1 MKKKSKANILLV
13 EDDKNLGF
21 VLTDFL
27 TMSGYSVQHAEDG
40 EAGLE
45 LFKNGKFAICILDVM
60 MPIKDGFTLA
70 EEIRVINDVVP
81 IIFLTAKTL
90 REDRIKGFKIG
101 ADCRRLYDQTL

>member
-45 LFKNGKFAICILDVM
+45 LFKNANLIFASW
-60 MPIKDGFTLA
+60 TL
-70 EEIRVINDVVP
+70 
-81 IIFLTAKTL
+81 
-90 REDRIKGFKIG
+90 
-101 ADCRRLYDQTL
+101 

>member
-40 EAGLE
+40 VAGLE
-45 LFKNGKFAICILDVM
+45 LFKNGKFDICILDVM
-60 MPIKDGFTLA
+60 MPLKDGFTLA

-90 REDRIKGFKIG
+90 RKIRSRVLRSVG
-101 ADCRRLYDQTL
+101 MIT

>member
-27 TMSGYSVQHAEDG
+27 TMSGYSLQHAEDG

-45 LFKNGKFAICILDVM
+45 LFKNGKFDICILDVM
-60 MPIKDGFTLA
+60 MPLKDGFTLPKKS
-70 EEIRVINDVVP
+70 VLSTMSYLLF
-81 IIFLTAKTL
+81 FLLPKT
-90 REDRIKGFKIG
+90 
-101 ADCRRLYDQTL
+101 

>member
-1 MKKKSKANILLV
+1 MIFTSLLIRPFNFFKLADQANTMKKKSKANILLV

-45 LFKNGKFAICILDVM
+45 LFKNGKFDICILDIM
-60 MPIKDGFTLA
+60 IPLKDGFTLA
-70 EEIRVINDVVP
+70 
-81 IIFLTAKTL
+81 
-90 REDRIKGFKIG
+90 
-101 ADCRRLYDQTL
+101 